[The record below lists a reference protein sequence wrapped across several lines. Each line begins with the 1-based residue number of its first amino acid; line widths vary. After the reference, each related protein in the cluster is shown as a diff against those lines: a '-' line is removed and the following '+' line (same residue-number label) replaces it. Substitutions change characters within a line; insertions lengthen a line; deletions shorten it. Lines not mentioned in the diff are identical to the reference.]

1 MKNKHYFWS
10 ISLLLLACQSN
21 PPAENNTEAPVA
33 SDNSR
38 ISLDWAGTYRGTLPC
53 ADCPGIKTEITLLA
67 DGSYRLGSFYQ
78 ERSQVAKRD
87 SGSFSWN
94 ADGNRILLNNDSSWQ
109 FLVGENRLFKLDLNG
124 VRISGALADAY
135 ALSRVTADT
144 NVAGRFWRLVALRGS
159 PLPAN
164 KSGKEAHLLFGTD
177 GRVSGNAGCN
187 SLMGS
192 YERSVGNRLRFGALA
207 TTEMFCAEGMQTES
221 EFLKVLSSTDN
232 FTLAPTGDTLYLQR
246 ARMAP
251 MAVLVEEFLR

>member
-1 MKNKHYFWS
+1 MKNKHYFWA

-109 FLVGENRLFKLDLNG
+109 FLVGENRLFKLDLSG
-124 VRISGALADAY
+124 ARISGALADAY

-192 YERSVGNRLRFGALA
+192 YERSAGNRLRFGALA

-232 FTLAPTGDTLYLQR
+232 FSLAPTGDTLYLQR

>member
-78 ERSQVAKRD
+78 ERSQVAEHD

-109 FLVGENRLFKLDLNG
+109 FLVGENRLFKLDLSG

-135 ALSRVTADT
+135 ALSKVTADT

-192 YERSVGNRLRFGALA
+192 YERSAGNRLRFGALA

-232 FTLAPTGDTLYLQR
+232 FSLAPTGDTLYLQR

>member
-1 MKNKHYFWS
+1 MKYALIFAT
-10 ISLLLLACQSN
+10 LLLAACQSN
-21 PPAENNTEAPVA
+21 PPAAENQHEDPVA

-38 ISLDWAGTYRGTLPC
+38 SSLDWTGTYRGTLPC

-78 ERSQVAKRD
+78 ERSQVAERD

-109 FLVGENRLFKLDLNG
+109 FLVGENRLFKLDLSG
-124 VRISGALADAY
+124 ARISGALAEAY
-135 ALSRVTADT
+135 TLSKVTADT
-144 NVAGRFWRLVALRGS
+144 TVAGRYWRLVALRGS

-164 KSGKEAHLLFGTD
+164 KSGKEAHLQFTTE

-192 YERSVGNRLRFGALA
+192 YERSAGNRLRFGTLA
-207 TTEMFCAEGMQTES
+207 TTEMYCTAGMETEM

-232 FTLAPTGDTLYLQR
+232 YNLAPTGDTLYLQR

-251 MAVLVEEFLR
+251 LAVLVEEFLR